1 MPNAFAFAVLFS
13 WPVVV
18 YLLFRR
24 LPFHEA
30 IIWSILGGYLL
41 LPTRAGFDLPAVPPI
56 DKQSLTSLSVVL
68 MVVLGV
74 GAAATGRA
82 RFNGVADALGLKMPF
97 PIAVLMLVMLTSPF
111 ITVFT
116 NPEVLQY
123 GPLILPAL
131 RPYDAISIIGG
142 FVFGLLPFLLAQ
154 RHFATVE
161 SHVVLLKALV
171 LAMLIYSLP
180 TLFEIRMSPQ
190 LNVTF
195 YGFFPHQFLQHM
207 RDGGFRPVVFLLHG
221 LWLAII
227 FAMAVTA
234 ALALWKHRLF
244 EGKRAGHWIFA
255 ALYLLIVLALSNSLG
270 ALVIAAMIIPVAV
283 LLGTRG
289 QVLVAA
295 VLAGAVL
302 VYPILRGAQIV
313 PVDDILSLA
322 ESVSAERAASLEF
335 RLRNEDALSERA
347 AEKPWGGWGSW
358 GRNLIFDPETGQDQS
373 IVDGAWILLIGTYGW
388 LGYLAQ
394 FGLMTLPI
402 LLIALGR
409 RKVPIAPATAGL
421 ALVMVV
427 NLVDLIPNA
436 TMGPVTWLISGALAG
451 FYARRDVPD
460 ADVSAQTGQSRPKR
474 NWGMV
479 SDRGT
484 PAMDPPRPAAGD
496 PGGWMQK
503 SGRKGRSKRQAG

>member
-1 MPNAFAFAVLFS
+1 MPNVFAFAVLFS

-24 LPFHEA
+24 LPFQEA

-41 LPTRAGFDLPAVPPI
+41 LPTRAGVDLPAVPPI
-56 DKQSLTSLSVVL
+56 DKNSLTSLSVAL
-68 MVVLGV
+68 MIVLGV
-74 GAAATGRA
+74 GAAAAGRA
-82 RFNGVADALGLKMPF
+82 RFNGIADAIGLRMPF
-97 PIAVLMLVMLTSPF
+97 PIAALILVMLTSPF

-116 NPEVLQY
+116 NPEVLRY

-131 RPYDAISIIGG
+131 QPYDAVSIIGG

-154 RHFATVE
+154 RHFATTE

-171 LAMLIYSLP
+171 LAMLAYSLP

-227 FAMAVTA
+227 LAMAVTA
-234 ALALWKHRLF
+234 ALALWKQRLH
-244 EGKRAGHWIFA
+244 EGKRAGHWMFA
-255 ALYLLIVLALSNSLG
+255 ALYLFIVLSLSNSLG
-270 ALVIAAMIIPVAV
+270 ALVIAVLVIPVVV
-283 LLGTRG
+283 LLGARG
-289 QVLVAA
+289 QMLIAA
-295 VLAGAVL
+295 ALAGAVL
-302 VYPILRGAQIV
+302 LYPILRGAQIV
-313 PVDDILSLA
+313 PVDDILSFA
-322 ESVSAERAASLEF
+322 ESISAERAASLEF

-358 GRNLIFDPETGQDQS
+358 GRNLIFDPETGREAS

-402 LLIALGR
+402 ILVALGR
-409 RKVPIAPATAGL
+409 RRMPIPPATAGL
-421 ALVMVV
+421 ALVMAV

-451 FYARRDVPD
+451 FYARRDVPADD
-460 ADVSAQTGQSRPKR
+460 AVSRNTPAPGKR
-474 NWGMV
+474 TWGMV
-479 SDRGT
+479 SDR
-484 PAMDPPRPAAGD
+484 AALAGD
-496 PGGWMQK
+496 APKAEAARPGGWT
-503 SGRKGRSKRQAG
+503 GRNLRKDRSKRQAG